1 MQKTHQ
7 EKVTH
12 TKETQRETK
21 QGGHIQK
28 RKEIIIIR
36 DGLESNQTEAPA
48 HLTPIGAF
56 VASLELQSV
65 GVLVDA
71 AEVGDVVADVEAAAD
86 RCGAQSRAI
95 LRHLHSRPM
104 QSASARG
111 HPTPLRIPSSWSSS
125 S

>member
-1 MQKTHQ
+1 M
-7 EKVTH
+7 
-12 TKETQRETK
+12 ETK
-21 QGGHIQK
+21 QGGHIYRNGIEYEGQ
-28 RKEIIIIR
+28 IIIIR

-71 AEVGDVVADVEAAAD
+71 AEVGDVVADVEAAD

-95 LRHLHSRPM
+95 LRHRTRRLPSRPM
-104 QSASARG
+104 QSVSARG
-111 HPTPLRIPSSWSSS
+111 HPSPLRMPSS
-125 S
+125 